1 MLFVFLNEKKGQI
14 MNKIVLYF
22 GLLVFFISII
32 IFSQQGLQIVDVIIR
47 SIAVFM
53 VVTIMLSILAIAFLK
68 AINKASMDKERHIN
82 ENNLIG
88 NNTNE

>member
-1 MLFVFLNEKKGQI
+1 

-22 GLLVFFISII
+22 GLLVFCISII
-32 IFSQQGLQIVDVIIR
+32 IFSQQELQIIDVLIR
-47 SIAVFM
+47 SLAVFI

-68 AINKASMDKERHIN
+68 AINKASMEKEKHFN

-88 NNTNE
+88 NNPNE

>member
-1 MLFVFLNEKKGQI
+1 

-32 IFSQQGLQIVDVIIR
+32 IFSQQDLQIVDVLLR
-47 SIAVFM
+47 SVSVFI

-68 AINKASMDKERHIN
+68 AINKASMEKEKHFN

-88 NNTNE
+88 NNPNE

>member
-1 MLFVFLNEKKGQI
+1 

-22 GLLVFFISII
+22 GLLVFCISIV
-32 IFSQQGLQIVDVIIR
+32 IFSQQGLQIFDVLIR
-47 SIAVFM
+47 SFAVFV

-68 AINKASMDKERHIN
+68 AINKASMEKDKHYN

-88 NNTNE
+88 NNPNE

>member
-1 MLFVFLNEKKGQI
+1 

-22 GLLVFFISII
+22 GLLVFCISII
-32 IFSQQGLQIVDVIIR
+32 IFSQQDLQILDVLLR
-47 SIAVFM
+47 SLAVFI

-68 AINKASMDKERHIN
+68 AINKASMEKDKHYN

-88 NNTNE
+88 NNPNE

>member
-1 MLFVFLNEKKGQI
+1 

-32 IFSQQGLQIVDVIIR
+32 IFSQQGLLIHDVLLR
-47 SIAVFM
+47 SIAVFI

-68 AINKASMDKERHIN
+68 AINKATMDKEKHFD

-88 NNTNE
+88 NNPNE

>member
-1 MLFVFLNEKKGQI
+1 

-22 GLLVFFISII
+22 GLLVFCISII
-32 IFSQQGLQIVDVIIR
+32 IFSQQDLQIVDVLLR
-47 SIAVFM
+47 SLVVFI

-68 AINKASMDKERHIN
+68 AINKASVNKEKHFN

-88 NNTNE
+88 NNPNE

>member
-1 MLFVFLNEKKGQI
+1 MKKGQQ

-32 IFSQQGLQIVDVIIR
+32 IFSQQDLQIVDVLLR
-47 SIAVFM
+47 SVSVFI

-68 AINKASMDKERHIN
+68 AINKASMEKEKHFN

-88 NNTNE
+88 NNPNE